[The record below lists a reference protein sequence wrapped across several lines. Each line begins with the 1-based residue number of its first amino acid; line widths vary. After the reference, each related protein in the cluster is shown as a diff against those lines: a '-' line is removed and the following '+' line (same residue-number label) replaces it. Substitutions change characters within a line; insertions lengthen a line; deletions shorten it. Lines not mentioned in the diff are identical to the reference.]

1 MVVEIALAHALPKP
15 WGGDADAG
23 SFKVSQGDAFFAQ
36 SDRVDIQAGAI
47 GVVGLVA
54 YTGGGGTIPYLL
66 QRITRRHRSM
76 PGGSNEIRVPT
87 SPTQAKAA
95 PNEWPPGTN

>member
-1 MVVEIALAHALPKP
+1 MSTPSDCAKRVSPCETWLLVLS
-15 WGGDADAG
+15 GNADAG
-23 SFKVSQGDAFFAQ
+23 SFKVSQGDTLFAQ
-36 SDRVDIQAGAI
+36 SDGVDIHAGAI

-54 YTGGGGTIPYLL
+54 YKGGGGTIPHLL

-95 PNEWPPGTN
+95 P